1 MDLAGAVLY
10 VCPACGVVNPSGP
23 SESCPHVQ
31 LIRFDGVDGE
41 LSDLLAEVAAAR
53 RGYNELVDRLKR
65 TVKQAVR
72 SGEAVVETP
81 GRRGRLAE
89 EDEARRPSEEL
100 YLTNPEPPPPRKR
113 PARKKRRDPPPVDPR
128 QLELLAMGPSKGDA

>member
-1 MDLAGAVLY
+1 MDLTGAVLY

-41 LSDLLAEVAAAR
+41 LTELLAEVAAAR

-65 TVKQAVR
+65 TVKEAVR
-72 SGEAVVETP
+72 SGEALVETP
-81 GRRGRLAE
+81 GRRKPRAE
-89 EDEARRPSEEL
+89 EAEARERPEGL
-100 YLTNPEPPPPRKR
+100 RLTNPEPPRPRKQ
-113 PARKKRRDPPPVDPR
+113 PARKKRRAPPPVDPR
-128 QLELLAMGPSKGDA
+128 QLELLAMGPPKGDA